1 MLPNAQRF
9 FPKAAGKQASGKA
22 ICQDRTL
29 MQDFPSEP
37 SRMPW
42 LPSSERCKQRGIKPV
57 KRIRR
62 GAALGRI
69 PRLLFS
75 FHAMAVSPIYARN
88 LTMAVS
94 QYTQGS
100 LTMAVSQYTQES
112 LHPRTGYAHLQN
124 RMHPTPE
131 ILPALEDLR
140 DFPILPSGFLQ

>member
-94 QYTQGS
+94 QYTQ
-100 LTMAVSQYTQES
+100 ES